1 MRSLWHRKL
10 LPGVALDSATV
21 LSVTRDASPRSS
33 FGCDLGLRCFPGHRK
48 DDCEGSHH
56 YSWEK
61 CPRKLLFPGRTTW
74 RIPALLLGEVS
85 DVIEQSTEEGSARLL
100 GDVFQLT
107 GRTCEGIQNYSSEK
121 FPRSQ
126 KGRLWRE
133 PSTPGGRSQNHSSE
147 KHPWSQKGRLWGKP
161 TLPLAEVSDVTEQW
175 TVEGSTL
182 LLGDVSQITERT
194 CKGIH
199 RKDDF
204 RGMYSAEKFP
214 TSQNGRLWRA
224 ESLLLGEVSEK
235 NCFGSL
241 QDDRRK
247 PRLHEKGRI
256 PPRRPRMPP
265 RTAGYNPRRAGCDQG
280 LPGPP

>member
-1 MRSLWHRKL
+1 ME
-10 LPGVALDSATV
+10 SATV

-61 CPRKLLFPGRTTW
+61 CPRKLLFAERTTW

-85 DVIEQSTEEGSARLL
+85 DVIEPSTEEGSARLL

-133 PSTPGGRSQNHSSE
+133 PSQLLEVAAKTTPRRSI
-147 KHPWSQKGRLWGKP
+147 PG
-161 TLPLAEVSDVTEQW
+161 
-175 TVEGSTL
+175 
-182 LLGDVSQITERT
+182 
-194 CKGIH
+194 H
-199 RKDDF
+199 RKDDC
-204 RGMYSAEKFP
+204 GGSQHYPWQKFP
-214 TSQNGRLWRA
+214 
-224 ESLLLGEVSEK
+224 
-235 NCFGSL
+235 
-241 QDDRRK
+241 
-247 PRLHEKGRI
+247 
-256 PPRRPRMPP
+256 M
-265 RTAGYNPRRAGCDQG
+265 
-280 LPGPP
+280 